1 MTHSTEDLLHALS
14 EELGELHL
22 KWLLFSQL
30 YEDEEIVDLPNES
43 APNFFGVCQSVFLD
57 DLILSI
63 SRLTDPSGTPIW

>member
-1 MTHSTEDLLHALS
+1 MTGQKMTHSTEDLLHALS

-43 APNFFGVCQSVFLD
+43 APNFFWRLPVCIF
-57 DLILSI
+57 
-63 SRLTDPSGTPIW
+63 R

>member
-43 APNFFGVCQSVFLD
+43 APNFFWRLPVCIF
-57 DLILSI
+57 
-63 SRLTDPSGTPIW
+63 R